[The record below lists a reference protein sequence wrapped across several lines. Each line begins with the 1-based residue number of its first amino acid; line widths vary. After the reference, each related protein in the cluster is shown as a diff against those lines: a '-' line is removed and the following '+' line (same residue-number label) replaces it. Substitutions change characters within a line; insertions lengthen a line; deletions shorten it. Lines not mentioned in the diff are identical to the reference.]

1 MACQVEI
8 VKGKQGMKDFFKV
21 PYLVYHDDPK
31 WIAPLQS
38 ETERMLDANK
48 NPYFRNSILC
58 RFVCYR
64 DKLPVSRAVAVINFD
79 YWKRWGNKTAFFGFY
94 ESIYDQEAT
103 TELFVSIE
111 KFCRD
116 HGAESLEGPFNPN
129 HYSELGLL
137 VKNFEEPRFFEPY
150 NPTWYLQRLQN
161 AGFSISKTVYTRLNT
176 KFNSWVNCHHP
187 EVNLSG
193 RLNGYRIRPFSFF
206 RYRKDMEAIR
216 EINNDAFSE
225 NQWFLPLSAEEYSF
239 SSRLMFLVTSP
250 KLIRLI
256 EYNNE
261 PVGVLQ
267 TVYNVNPVLR
277 NVKGFSGLVT
287 FVKFLLQRH
296 KMKEVIIYA
305 AGVKKHFRH
314 SPAVFLLHNEV
325 CRLSEK
331 FSVVSTTWM
340 TDDNQALFRTMEKL
354 GMQPYKWFVLL
365 KKSLIEKNEE
375 QEVLLG

>member
-1 MACQVEI
+1 MACHVEI
-8 VKGKQGMKDFFKV
+8 VKGKKGLKDFFRV
-21 PYLVYHDDPK
+21 PYVVYRDDPN

-38 ETERMLDANK
+38 EVERVLDTNK

-64 DKLPVSRAVAVINFD
+64 NEKPVSRAVAVINFD
-79 YWKRWGNKTAFFGFY
+79 YWKRWGKKTAFFGFY

-103 TELFVSIE
+103 TVLFVAIE
-111 KFCRD
+111 KYCRD
-116 HGAESLEGPFNPN
+116 NGAEYLEGPFNPN

-137 VKNFEEPRFFEPY
+137 VRNFEGPRFFEPY
-150 NPTWYLQRLQN
+150 NPSWYLRRLQN
-161 AGFSISKTVYTRLNT
+161 AGFSVSKTVYTRLNSD
-176 KFNSWVNCHHP
+176 FRSWVNSHHLQ
-187 EVNLSG
+187 VH
-193 RLNGYRIRPFSFF
+193 LNGQIKGYKVRHFSLF
-206 RYRKDMEAIR
+206 RYRKDIEAIR
-216 EINNDAFSE
+216 EINNDSFSE
-225 NQWFLPLSAEEYSF
+225 NPWFLPLSAEEYNF

-261 PVGVLQ
+261 PVAVLQ

-277 NVKGFSGLVT
+277 NVKGFFGLLT
-287 FVKFLLQRH
+287 FVKFLFQRH
-296 KMKEVIIYA
+296 KMKEIIIYA
-305 AGVKKHFRH
+305 AGVKKKYRN

-331 FSVVSTTWM
+331 FSIVATTWM
-340 TDDNQALFRTMEKL
+340 TDDNRALFRSMEKL

-365 KKSLIEKNEE
+365 KKSLVKENEE
-375 QEVLLG
+375 QEVLFG